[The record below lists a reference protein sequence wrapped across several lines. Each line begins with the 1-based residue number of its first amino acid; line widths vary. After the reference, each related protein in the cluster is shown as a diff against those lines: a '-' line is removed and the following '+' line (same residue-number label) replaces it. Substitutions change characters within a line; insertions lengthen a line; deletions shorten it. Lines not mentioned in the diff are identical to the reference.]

1 MIVGY
6 TNYWVVKEGNSEFD
20 QDTLNSVNKI
30 IAEAKNQGIALDA
43 EDEGSVPVVSDE
55 IIWFNGV
62 GDESHETFVI
72 DLNRTGWNFCKTQ
85 GKPYNAVVVALMIL
99 LEERGYLTD
108 IGSDGGKKDDEW
120 AAGVALH
127 EKALK
132 G

>member
-1 MIVGY
+1 MGY

-30 IAEAKNQGIALDA
+30 IAEAKNQGIAIDA
-43 EDEGSVPVVSDE
+43 EDEGSEPIVSDVR
-55 IIWFNGV
+55 IWFNGV
-62 GDESHETFVI
+62 GDECCETFVI

-85 GKPYNAVVVALMIL
+85 GKPYNSVVVALMIL

-108 IGSDGGKKDDEW
+108 INSDGKKKDDEW
-120 AAGVALH
+120 AAGVELY

>member
-1 MIVGY
+1 MGY

-72 DLNRTGWNFCKTQ
+72 DLYHTGWNFCKTQ

-99 LEERGYLTD
+99 LEDRGYLAD

-120 AAGVALH
+120 AAGVALY